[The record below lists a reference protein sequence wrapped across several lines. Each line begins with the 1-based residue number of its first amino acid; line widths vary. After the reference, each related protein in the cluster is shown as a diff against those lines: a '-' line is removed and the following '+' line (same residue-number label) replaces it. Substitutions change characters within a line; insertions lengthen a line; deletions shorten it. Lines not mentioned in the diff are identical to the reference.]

1 MSKAFTKD
9 DAAEE
14 PLVVRPRPPL
24 PPDAPNYVTPRG
36 LAALREE
43 RRELAARLDAPGS
56 PDGEPGGASEV
67 ALAHAVDLARARDL
81 DERIASAV
89 VVDTGA
95 SAGRAPE
102 QVRFGARVTVRSEAG
117 VERTLEIVGVDEA
130 DVAHGRVAFVAP
142 VARALLGRSVG
153 DSVTVTTPRGD
164 EELQIV
170 AIA

>member
-24 PPDAPNYVTPRG
+24 PAGAPNYVTPRG

-56 PDGEPGGASEV
+56 RKGKPGGASEV

-89 VVDTGA
+89 VVDPGA
-95 SAGRAPE
+95 PDARPE

-130 DVAHGRVAFVAP
+130 DAAHGRVAFVAP
-142 VARALLGRSVG
+142 VARALLGRRVG
-153 DSVTVTTPRGD
+153 DAVTVTTPRGD